1 MFITTEDNLARD
13 TWNDDGT
20 LDSMASYFSCE
31 LTGGVKFVED
41 DADLTGITY
50 ETVTSTPQLE
60 AELSDVCKK
69 MLADTDWYVARKTET
84 DVAIPI
90 HISTLRA
97 TLRTLIA

>member
-13 TWNDDGT
+13 AWNDDGT
-20 LDSMASYFSCE
+20 LDSMTSYFSCE
-31 LTGGVKFVED
+31 LASGVKFVED

-69 MLADTDWYVARKTET
+69 ILADTDWYVVRKTEA
-84 DVAIPI
+84 DVEIPT
-90 HISTLRA
+90 HISSLRA
-97 TLRTLIA
+97 TLRALI